1 MLRPAT
7 LRALLW
13 TGALLLFLQLA
24 AQLIPAWFQALELG
38 ERLREEARLAAV
50 EHQDPEQVR
59 ADVLKLLRELHVP
72 VSAKDVDVEPIFGG
86 YRIRAHY
93 EVEIHLLWYRW
104 RLVLTP
110 TGSTDSV

>member
-1 MLRPAT
+1 MLRAAT

-24 AQLIPAWFQALELG
+24 AQLVPAWFQELELA

-59 ADVLKLLRELHVP
+59 ADVLELLRELHMP
-72 VSAKDVDVEPIFGG
+72 LAAEDVDVQPIFGG
-86 YRIRAHY
+86 YRIRVHY
-93 EVEIHLLWYRW
+93 EVEIRLLGRRW
-104 RLVLTP
+104 KLVLAP
-110 TGSTDSV
+110 TGSSDSV